1 MTSKLSVDTIQGV
14 SQAGNITIQ
23 GEGTAETNLQQGL
36 AKAWLQGTTSAGLSD
51 LQRVTMLTLTQIHLQ
66 IMIIVLQDL

>member
-36 AKAWLQGTTSAGLSD
+36 VKMWVSSYTSKYLYS
-51 LQRVTMLTLTQIHLQ
+51 
-66 IMIIVLQDL
+66 